1 MSHTSE
7 PGITHIS
14 DADDNRALRSLVER
28 LDLVLQATNEGHW
41 DWDLVTGEVYFSPR
55 WKAMLGY
62 GDDEIPNDVE
72 EWRNRIHP
80 DDRAAVELTLRLYL
94 DGFRDTYEIEH
105 RLRHRDGSW
114 RWIQTRGTSV
124 RDDAGNVVRLVGAHQ
139 DVTARRRAEIEVRR
153 RDAILDAVRF
163 TAEKFLADDISWEDG
178 AYEVL
183 RRLGLAT
190 GVSRVYVYEN
200 SIGEGGEL
208 RATNMNQWS
217 APGAPGSNPAIQSLS
232 YTEMGFDR
240 WLEMFRRGEI
250 FHTHVRD
257 LPENERISFE
267 AEGTLSFV
275 LVPIFVNGEWWGFFG
290 LDECV
295 EEREF
300 SGPERDAL
308 KAAADT
314 LGAAVARSR
323 ADEVSAWL
331 AAMVES
337 SEDAIIGETL
347 DRKIMSWNKGAR
359 QLCGYDDDEII
370 GRRIDILIP
379 EEYRDRARAA
389 FQKLLNGERIEA
401 YASERVRKD
410 GTRVPVMISLSPV
423 RNRAGELIGA
433 ASIARDISDLRRSQE
448 ALRQSQQSLS
458 TLMSNLPG
466 MAYRSIPGAQWRIEF
481 LSEGALELTGYSA
494 AELIG
499 ESGPSY
505 LDLIDEDDRG
515 ALRHDIEA
523 ALVDGR
529 PFHLT
534 YRIRTATGGRKW
546 VMEQG
551 RGVRDASGT
560 VTAIEGIIMDVTER
574 VEARQLLEKRV
585 AERTRELTTLLDV
598 TASVAS
604 TLTLEPLI
612 GVILEQ
618 FHNVVDYTGAAIFLT
633 EDDQTLRLLDYRGPL
648 SQSDLNWVWPLDV
661 ARHSREVIQLRSPV
675 IIPDVHADTPL
686 ARAFRTKAIDDL
698 GDVPA
703 NIGSW
708 MGVPLTLRDRVIGVL
723 AVDHRDR
730 DAYDRHHAELALAF
744 ASQAAVAIENAR
756 LFATTQEKAA
766 LEERQRLARELH
778 DSVSQALFGIGLG
791 ARTART
797 VIEEDPAKA
806 IAPLDYVLSLAEAG
820 LAEMRALIFELR
832 PEALR
837 EEGIVA
843 ALDKQAAALR
853 ARYNIEVAAS
863 LEEMPDD
870 LPLDVEEALYRI
882 AQEAL
887 HNTVKHARATRVDLD
902 LDCDGSDLS
911 LTIADNGR
919 GFDAGGSFPGH
930 MGLHTMR
937 ERAERLG
944 GSIALTSAPGEG
956 TRIEVRIPVVEN
968 SRP

>member
-7 PGITHIS
+7 PEIARAN
-14 DADDNRALRSLVER
+14 DADNRALRSLVER

-80 DDRAAVELTLRLYL
+80 DDRSAVELTLRLYL
-94 DGFRDTYEIEH
+94 DGFRDAYEIEH

-124 RDDAGNVVRLVGAHQ
+124 RDEAGNVVRLVGSHQ
-139 DVTARRRAEIEVRR
+139 DVTDRRRAEIEVRR

-163 TAEKFLADDISWEDG
+163 TAEKFLADDISWEEG

-183 RRLGLAT
+183 RRLGIAT

-217 APGAPGSNPAIQSLS
+217 APGAPASNPTIQSLS
-232 YTEMGFDR
+232 YAEMNFER
-240 WLEMFRRGEI
+240 WIGMFRRGEI
-250 FHTHVRD
+250 FHTHVCE
-257 LPENERISFE
+257 LPEDERGSFE

-295 EEREF
+295 QEREF

-331 AAMVES
+331 AAIVES

-347 DRKIMSWNKGAR
+347 DRKIMSWNKGAQ
-359 QLCGYDDDEII
+359 QLCGYDDAEII
-370 GRRIDILIP
+370 GQHIDILIP
-379 EEYRDRARAA
+379 AEYRDRASAA
-389 FQKLLNGERIEA
+389 FRKLVNGERIEA

-466 MAYRSIPGAQWRIEF
+466 MAYRSVPGSPWRIEF
-481 LSEGALELTGYSA
+481 LSEGALELTGYSPSD
-494 AELIG
+494 LMG
-499 ESGPSY
+499 GSGPSY
-505 LDLIDEDDRG
+505 LDLIDEDDRS

-523 ALVDGR
+523 ALLDGR

-534 YRIRTATGGRKW
+534 YRIRTASGGQKW

-551 RGVRDASGT
+551 RGVRDATGT
-560 VTAIEGIIMDVTER
+560 TTAIEGIIMDVTER
-574 VEARQLLEKRV
+574 VEARHLLEKRV

-633 EDDQTLRLLDYRGPL
+633 DDDQTLRLLDYRGPL
-648 SQSDLNWVWPLDV
+648 SQADLNWVWPLDI

-698 GDVPA
+698 GDVPD

-708 MGVPLTLRDRVIGVL
+708 MGVPLKLRDRVIGVL

-730 DAYDRHHAELALAF
+730 DAYARHHADLALAF

-756 LFATTQEKAA
+756 LFANTQEKAA

-797 VIEEDPAKA
+797 VIEQDPAKA

-837 EEGIVA
+837 EEGIIA

-853 ARYNIEVAAS
+853 ARYGIDVAAS
-863 LEEMPDD
+863 LEDMPES
-870 LPLDVEEALYRI
+870 LQLDVEEALYRI
-882 AQEAL
+882 AQEAM
-887 HNTVKHARATRVDLD
+887 HNTVKHARATRVDLGLSRD
-902 LDCDGSDLS
+902 ASAIS
-911 LTIADNGR
+911 LTVADNGR
-919 GFDAGGSFPGH
+919 GFDASGSFPGH

-944 GSIALTSAPGEG
+944 GSIMLVSEPGEG
-956 TRIEVRIPVVEN
+956 TRIQVRIPVFGKH
-968 SRP
+968 RP